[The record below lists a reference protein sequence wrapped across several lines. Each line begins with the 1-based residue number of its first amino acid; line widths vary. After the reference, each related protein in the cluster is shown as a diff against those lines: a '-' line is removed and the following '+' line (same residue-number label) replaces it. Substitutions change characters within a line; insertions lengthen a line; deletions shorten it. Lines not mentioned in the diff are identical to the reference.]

1 MLMKKRTLVYSRH
14 TINISSD
21 LLSPFFSFA
30 VQINNDYSLI

>member
-1 MLMKKRTLVYSRH
+1 MKERTLVDSTH

-30 VQINNDYSLI
+30 VQINSDYSLI